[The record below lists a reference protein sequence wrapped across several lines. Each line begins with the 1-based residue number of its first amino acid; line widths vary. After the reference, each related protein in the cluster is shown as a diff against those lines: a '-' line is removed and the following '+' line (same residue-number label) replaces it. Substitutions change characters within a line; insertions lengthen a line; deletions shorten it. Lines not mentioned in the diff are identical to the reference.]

1 MGLST
6 PNNLSAAG
14 DSMTETPA
22 TDHLDFGR
30 GFRGWLRVAT
40 SFLTVL
46 TLVLIGLEF
55 IFSIYHPDMNDPD
68 IWWHMRN
75 AQYLF
80 EHHQLPRSDMYSFT
94 LAGHPWISHEWLAE
108 IPFYLSYKAFGLVGL
123 KSSTFVLLC
132 TISLLLLYLCFQ
144 ESGNFK
150 ASITAC
156 YYAAFLMTVSSGPR
170 TILFGYVYLLLL
182 LVILQR
188 FRRRGHA
195 PLWAIPLLFC
205 AWVNSHGSWAIGLI
219 VFFLISVSGLVG
231 GQWGRI
237 QAAKWTRSQLR
248 ALIVTG
254 VASVAALFVN
264 PFGWRLVYYPF
275 DFASAQKPAIMRI
288 EEWISLDFHEL
299 RGKLVI
305 VLLFGL
311 ITAALVRKRRWNL
324 GSVLVLLFGLYLGLT
339 YVRFLVLLS
348 ILAGPV
354 IAQILDFFPLYRPQ
368 DETPDSLYHGPAGVM
383 PACFHRFVS
392 RMWVPDLSPRET
404 KREPVSAIRFSAA
417 TALFSPL
424 IWAGSASG
432 PTMTK
437 SLYMTSRRLSILP
450 SATYFFSS
458 SGACT
463 SATSASPRAASASAC
478 PVPTETV
485 FTVYPVWRSNMGT
498 STSSNPES
506 CVLVVVDRITTLDCA
521 QAGATALAAASTA
534 VSSVEII
541 SRRFMTASWRA
552 SRRCQYMFPETP

>member
-368 DETPDSLYHGPAGVM
+368 DETPRLNAAVIVLIIASMVYFWPREAKIRQSVEETYPAGVL
-383 PACFHRFVS
+383 PYLNAHPLQGNVLNLYLWGGYLGFHDPNLKDFIDS
-392 RMWVPDLSPRET
+392 RVDIFQYAGVFDDYLTLMGADNLRHRPDQILQ
-404 KREPVSAIRFSAA
+404 KYNIRYV
-417 TALFSPL
+417 LFPPSESKNPL
-424 IWAGSASG
+424 HAEGELVYILEQDPNWK
-432 PTMTK
+432 T
-437 SLYMTSRRLSILP
+437 LYKDKVCILLE
-450 SATYFFSS
+450 
-458 SGACT
+458 
-463 SATSASPRAASASAC
+463 R
-478 PVPTETV
+478 
-485 FTVYPVWRSNMGT
+485 
-498 STSSNPES
+498 
-506 CVLVVVDRITTLDCA
+506 
-521 QAGATALAAASTA
+521 Q
-534 VSSVEII
+534 
-541 SRRFMTASWRA
+541 
-552 SRRCQYMFPETP
+552 